1 MKTHRFVINVINI
14 IVIYFGY
21 MARIYGWQAIFSNIL
36 VILLGS
42 FYLSIYLPVLFIL
55 FDMLTN
61 LSNVKII
68 EITKI
73 F

>member
-1 MKTHRFVINVINI
+1 
-14 IVIYFGY
+14 